1 MPQYSLT
8 RVGLGNII
16 PAMLNDT
23 LPKYFDPRK
32 YAFNEVSIE
41 GRLSLSQFPELSAE
55 LASNEGDAFIHL
67 DFRVDE
73 DRRYIATGSI
83 KATVQV
89 ECQRC
94 LEGAPVELEV
104 NLSLAFVYD
113 EDHAKNIP
121 SDYDPVVMTDGEVV
135 IAEMVEQELLL
146 ALPIVAYHQE
156 SGCNPVALKYASS
169 TDDAPDDEIKPNPF
183 SILAELKAK
192 KN

>member
-1 MPQYSLT
+1 
-8 RVGLGNII
+8 
-16 PAMLNDT
+16 MLNDT

-32 YAFNEVSIE
+32 LASHEAAIE
-41 GRLSLSQFPELSAE
+41 GRLLLSQFPELSAA
-55 LASNEGDAFIHL
+55 LASNEGDAFVHL
-67 DFRVDE
+67 NFRVDE

-83 KATVQV
+83 KSTVLV

-94 LEGAPVELEV
+94 LEPCPVELEV
-104 NLSLAFVYD
+104 DLSLCFVYD
-113 EDHAKNIP
+113 EEHAKNIP

-135 IAEMVEQELLL
+135 LAEMVEQELLL
-146 ALPIVAYHQE
+146 ALPIVAYHEE